1 MGAGLDQYLVAEITK
16 RFKGRLVVV
25 LNLEDSDAIL
35 IGDTREDYWGRT
47 FAPRTVSVLDKDG
60 RVVLWSAPVD
70 YRRGWW
76 SWQPRRPKKVAE
88 RLVRNL
94 KKAIDQ
100 AERGR

>member
-25 LNLEDSDAIL
+25 LNLEDSGAIL

-76 SWQPRRPKKVAE
+76 SWQPRLTQEGGRAVGSESEEGHRP
-88 RLVRNL
+88 
-94 KKAIDQ
+94 
-100 AERGR
+100 GREG